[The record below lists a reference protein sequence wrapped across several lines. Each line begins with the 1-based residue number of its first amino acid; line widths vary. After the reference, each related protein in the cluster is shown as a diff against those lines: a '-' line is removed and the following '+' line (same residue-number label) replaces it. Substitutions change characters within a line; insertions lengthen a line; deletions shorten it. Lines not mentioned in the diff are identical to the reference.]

1 MRRLALS
8 ILALACAPALT
19 AGCDSAAS
27 PESRVAVVATYN
39 LGLAA
44 GYVDYAAQRRPQQ
57 VTLLEGLDA
66 DLVCLQEVWT
76 QADIDA
82 IVTGVAATFPYHHEV
97 FIEDHTIGAPS
108 CEAGPLAALRTC
120 VEDKCAGVPAGELA
134 TCVTG
139 NCTDAFFATAPGCQV
154 CLAANLGKP
163 FDDIFDA
170 CTNGSE
176 LFTYSGANGLLMLS
190 KTPLSNTSHMKL
202 DSSLTQ
208 RSILG
213 ASATLPKLGKVDFF
227 CTHIAADLSGE
238 ISYNGPYGSY
248 EGENIHQMDE
258 ILTFMGAHASAGAK
272 PILAGDFNSGPAIA
286 PDIDAELPGG
296 AYATLVADGWASLT
310 VATATPTC
318 TFCADNRLVAD
329 THDNVLIDH
338 VWVKGLSATFETS
351 ATRLGTAPI
360 TIDDG
365 GTDVTTHPSDHYGAA
380 VQFDYVP

>member
-1 MRRLALS
+1 MALS
-8 ILALACAPALT
+8 ILALACAPALL

-27 PESRVAVVATYN
+27 PEPRVAVVATYN

-82 IVTGVAATFPYHHEV
+82 IVAGVAATFPYHHEA
-97 FIEDHTIGAPS
+97 FIEDHTIGDPS
-108 CEAGPLAALRTC
+108 CEAGPLATLRAC
-120 VEDKCAGVPAGELA
+120 VEDKCADVAAGELA
-134 TCVTG
+134 SCVTG
-139 NCTDAFFATAPGCQV
+139 NCADPFFATAPACQV

-163 FDDIFDA
+163 FDDIFTA

-190 KTPLSNTSHMKL
+190 KVPLSNTSHMKL

-208 RSILG
+208 RSVLG
-213 ASATLPKLGKVDFF
+213 ATATLPRLGEVDFF
-227 CTHIAADLSGE
+227 CTHVAADLSGE
-238 ISYNGPYGSY
+238 ISYNGAFGSY
-248 EGENIHQMDE
+248 EGENIHQMDQ
-258 ILTFMGAHASAGAK
+258 ILAFMGAHATAAAK

-286 PDIDAELPGG
+286 PHIDAELPDG
-296 AYATLVADGWASLT
+296 AYATLVAAGWASLT
-310 VATATPTC
+310 VAAASPMC
-318 TFCADNRLVAD
+318 TFCADNHLVAD
-329 THDNVLIDH
+329 THDDVLIDH
-338 VWVKGLSATFETS
+338 VWVKGLSRAFKTS
-351 ATRLGTAPI
+351 VTRIGTAPI
-360 TIDDG
+360 TVDDG
-365 GTDVTTHPSDHYGAA
+365 GADVETNPSDHYGAA